1 MKVKLSEIKKKL
13 QGINNGVDEAE
24 SQVID
29 LKHKEEKDP
38 IRTARIKK
46 NPPPKNTQ
54 NEDNVRSLWDNFKH
68 TNICF
73 AS

>member
-24 SQVID
+24 SQVND

-46 NPPPKNTQ
+46 NPPPQNTHKM
-54 NEDNVRSLWDNFKH
+54 R
-68 TNICF
+68 IM
-73 AS
+73 